1 MAVIKWGEKSHHKH
15 HYIFT
20 YFNFG
25 HQHVKFYT
33 YDCMNNTTSWNIW
46 CIITAQT
53 SFHTE
58 YFFFF
63 KYFVKSY
70 IRIFFCTKNKIRLVA
85 SFSGLFIFNCRLKH
99 FWHLR
104 HRIWYCFDNYFTYF
118 IPVFKYCYSDSR
130 NLWTVMRAGGLAIQ
144 NLIQPTISSEMPVPS
159 QGHYGFH
166 SFPVV
171 DWFFL
176 FI

>member
-1 MAVIKWGEKSHHKH
+1 MAVIKWREKSHHKH
-15 HYIFT
+15 HYIST

-33 YDCMNNTTSWNIW
+33 YDYMNNTTSWNIW

-58 YFFFF
+58 YFYFFF

-70 IRIFFCTKNKIRLVA
+70 IRIFFCTKTKIRLVA
-85 SFSGLFIFNCRLKH
+85 RFSGLLIFNCRLKY

-118 IPVFKYCYSDSR
+118 VHVFKYCYSAYMHVRLLRHSLR
-130 NLWTVMRAGGLAIQ
+130 LSMRRSNVHRYTVTCRK
-144 NLIQPTISSEMPVPS
+144 
-159 QGHYGFH
+159 H
-166 SFPVV
+166 
-171 DWFFL
+171 FL
-176 FI
+176 VLSPFMNVQ